1 MLNRLAVQQDRCSR
15 QRVELC
21 RSLNTKT
28 IEKTKTEQTIYSLQ
42 NSYAVIKLRLIF
54 YGTLFYLPFHCRLS
68 FKARYSRQL
77 SVLNSKKGYS
87 SCSGF
92 PRGFRQRYVL
102 GVQ

>member
-28 IEKTKTEQTIYSLQ
+28 VEEAKTEQTIYSLQ

-54 YGTLFYLPFHCRLS
+54 MALYFTYTFHFS
-68 FKARYSRQL
+68 
-77 SVLNSKKGYS
+77 
-87 SCSGF
+87 
-92 PRGFRQRYVL
+92 
-102 GVQ
+102 